1 MFELKESK
9 KIELL
14 DVNAKV
20 FQHSKFKTQH
30 IHLDADNDEKVFM
43 VAFRTI
49 PEDSTGVAHIL
60 EHTSLCGSKKY
71 PVRDPF
77 FMMIRRS
84 LNSFMNAF
92 TSSDWTAYPFATQ
105 NNKDF
110 NNLLDVYV
118 DSAFFPRLDPLDF
131 SQEGHRLEIDDN
143 DKLEIKGVVFNEMK
157 GAMRS
162 NTDQLWHG
170 MSNHWI
176 EDTTYHHNR
185 GGETARIR
193 DLTQS
198 DWVVFHEQQSH
209 PAHATV
215 YPIGSEH

>member
-14 DVNAKV
+14 DVNAQV
-20 FQHSKFKTQH
+20 YRHSKFNTQH

-92 TSSDWTAYPFATQ
+92 TSSDWTAYP
-105 NNKDF
+105 
-110 NNLLDVYV
+110 L
-118 DSAFFPRLDPLDF
+118 
-131 SQEGHRLEIDDN
+131 
-143 DKLEIKGVVFNEMK
+143 
-157 GAMRS
+157 
-162 NTDQLWHG
+162 QLK
-170 MSNHWI
+170 I
-176 EDTTYHHNR
+176 TKILIIY
-185 GGETARIR
+185 
-193 DLTQS
+193 
-198 DWVVFHEQQSH
+198 
-209 PAHATV
+209 
-215 YPIGSEH
+215 

>member
-14 DVNAKV
+14 DVNAQVYK
-20 FQHSKFKTQH
+20 HSKFNTQH

-60 EHTSLCGSKKY
+60 EHTSLCGSAKY

-92 TSSDWTAYPFATQ
+92 IHSKTGLSEIEISQINEKRVSPG
-105 NNKDF
+105 
-110 NNLLDVYV
+110 
-118 DSAFFPRLDPLDF
+118 PL
-131 SQEGHRLEIDDN
+131 I
-143 DKLEIKGVVFNEMK
+143 
-157 GAMRS
+157 
-162 NTDQLWHG
+162 
-170 MSNHWI
+170 
-176 EDTTYHHNR
+176 
-185 GGETARIR
+185 
-193 DLTQS
+193 
-198 DWVVFHEQQSH
+198 
-209 PAHATV
+209 
-215 YPIGSEH
+215 PIF